1 MIEASQLRAARSLL
15 DWSQTDL
22 AEKSGL
28 SLPTIKRMEKIGLGK
43 SAMDN
48 VMAVQKALETAGI
61 LFLAEGETTA
71 GGPGVRLVGTSPEGV
86 GHFVGNG

>member
-15 DWSQTDL
+15 DWSQTEL

-43 SAMDN
+43 STMDN
-48 VMAVQKALETAGI
+48 GIAVQKALETAGI
-61 LFLAEGETTA
+61 IFLADGETTT
-71 GGPGVRLVGTSPEGV
+71 GGPGVRLQS
-86 GHFVGNG
+86 FIVGNG